1 MSYCQ
6 PESPCF
12 GFAAGWDFS
21 KAGERF
27 EVFIVVA
34 SVVIFIYGMLASML
48 GTIVPSLGSQLSLTN
63 VEISYLALAQG
74 IGLAAT
80 SVFAGAFM
88 DRSGKKIGVVIGL
101 CAAILGLAMLSHP
114 ISLALSIAAMAILG
128 VGGSLVI
135 VGANAIVND
144 VSEARRASALN
155 ILNLFVGLGGMATP
169 FVAGNLLRSDA
180 SRVAW
185 CAMAMAG
192 LALILTLATPLKHQ
206 PAPARAEQG
215 GGIFSDRMLYVLS
228 AITFLYTACEFA
240 MWNWLPRYL
249 IASGVPS
256 ATALNILSLG
266 FACGML
272 VGRLGAAQLLAKA
285 SPLPVTLAAAVA
297 MAVTTF
303 LMLHVSSPL
312 HIAILVF
319 LAGLAMAPVFP
330 TTIAIVGRLFAQK
343 SGTAIGFAITCGFS
357 GLVLSSPV
365 IAWLSGADPR
375 GIGRGLLL
383 VPAISL
389 VIVVTLIVFRRALS
403 DNGKSQTA

>member
-1 MSYCQ
+1 M
-6 PESPCF
+6 
-12 GFAAGWDFS
+12 
-21 KAGERF
+21 
-27 EVFIVVA
+27 FIVVA

-48 GTIVPSLGSQLSLTN
+48 GTIVPSLGTRLLLTN

-101 CAAILGLAMLSHP
+101 CAAIAGLAMLSHP
-114 ISLALSIAAMAILG
+114 INLEFSIAAMAILG

-144 VSEARRASALN
+144 VSETRRASALN

-169 FVAGNLLRSDA
+169 FVAGNLLHSDA
-180 SRVAW
+180 VRVAW
-185 CAMAMAG
+185 CAMAIAG
-192 LALILTLATPLKHQ
+192 MALILTLATPLKHR
-206 PAPARAEQG
+206 PALVRAKSDAG
-215 GGIFSDRMLYVLS
+215 VFSNRTLYVLS

-249 IASGVPS
+249 IAANVPS

-272 VGRLGAAQLLAKA
+272 LGRLGAAQLLAKA
-285 SPLPVTLAAAVA
+285 TPLPVLLAAATA
-297 MAVTTF
+297 MAATTF
-303 LMLHVSSPL
+303 LMLSVSSPAV
-312 HIAILVF
+312 IAVVVF

-330 TTIAIVGRLFAQK
+330 TTIAIVGRIFAQK

-365 IAWLSGADPR
+365 IAWLSGSDPR
-375 GIGRGLLL
+375 RIGRGLLL
-383 VPAISL
+383 VPVLSL
-389 VIVVTLIVFRRALS
+389 VIMATLIVFHRALS
-403 DNGKSQTA
+403 DNDKKQAA